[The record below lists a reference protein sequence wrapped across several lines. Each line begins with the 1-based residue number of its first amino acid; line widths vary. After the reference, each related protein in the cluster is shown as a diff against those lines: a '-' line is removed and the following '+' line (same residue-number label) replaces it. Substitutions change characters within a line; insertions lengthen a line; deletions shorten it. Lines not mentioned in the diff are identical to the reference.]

1 MEEFNNIFHMELRF
15 ACEFVNLLE
24 LDKKTMKLYI
34 LYEIKVQYLTN
45 RTS

>member
-15 ACEFVNLLE
+15 ACEFVMLE
-24 LDKKTMKLYI
+24 LDKNTMKLYI
-34 LYEIKVQYLTN
+34 LYESKVQYLTN